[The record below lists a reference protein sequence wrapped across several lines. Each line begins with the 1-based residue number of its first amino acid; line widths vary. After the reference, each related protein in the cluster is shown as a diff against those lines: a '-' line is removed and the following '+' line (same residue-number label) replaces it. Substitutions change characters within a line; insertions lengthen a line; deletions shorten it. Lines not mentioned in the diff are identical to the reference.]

1 MSEPDSTSVFRIGEN
16 CWRCEQANRLAVIVD
31 GEHYFRAVREAI
43 LAARH
48 TVFILGWDIH
58 SRLRLVR
65 DAGDDGRP
73 QRLSELLDHVAR
85 EHGVDVYVL
94 SWDFAMIYWLERE
107 SLPLLRLEWKTHD
120 RVRFHLDDTHP
131 VGASQHQKLV
141 VVDDEV
147 AFCGGFD
154 LSKWRWDSR
163 GHRPRDARRV
173 DPDGKAYPPFHDVQ
187 MAVAGP
193 AAAALARLCRERW
206 QRATGEM
213 PERADAARDG
223 SAWPR
228 SVTPLLHD
236 VQVAIARTQPRYAD
250 AGAVHEVERLYLDSI
265 RMARR
270 WIYIENQYLTAHR
283 IGEALAERLAEPE
296 GPEIVIVLPQQ
307 TGGWLEQH
315 TMDVLRAR
323 LVKTLRAADR
333 HDRLRIYFPR
343 LSSNEDGVSLMVHAK
358 LMVVDDCLLRVGS
371 ANLSNR
377 SMGLDSEC
385 DLAVEAVSNNDAAA
399 AIARV
404 RNELLAEHLSVEP
417 GAVAQAIEQH
427 CSMVRAIDGLAQEG
441 RALCRLETDVPP
453 EIDRLVPEAALV
465 DPERPV
471 RPEQFVSQF
480 VPLEPE
486 PGLAGRA
493 VAAGLLLLLF
503 VGLAAAWRWTSL
515 GDWLEIQTLTEQAR
529 LLKHQP
535 AAPVFATLGIAL
547 AGCLA
552 VPMMLLV
559 VASVLT
565 FGALPGFFYA
575 LAGAE
580 ISALLIYGAGQVAG
594 RDLVRRYAGQTLNR
608 ISNALARRGILTV
621 IALRL
626 VPVAPFVIVNAVA
639 GASRIRFRDFALG
652 TLVGLIPGMA
662 AISLFAEGLVKTLRE
677 PDGGRVAALLTAIV
691 IIIAAM
697 VLLRRWLGRARSRR
711 GGE

>member
-1 MSEPDSTSVFRIGEN
+1 
-16 CWRCEQANRLAVIVD
+16 VIVD
-31 GEHYFRAVREAI
+31 GEHYFRAVRDAI

-85 EHGVDVYVL
+85 EYGVDVYVL

-107 SLPLLRLEWKTHD
+107 SLPLYRLEWKTHD
-120 RVRFHLDDTHP
+120 RVRFHLDDSHP

-163 GHRPRDARRV
+163 SHRPRDARRV
-173 DPDGKAYPPFHDVQ
+173 DPDDKAYPPFHDVQ

-193 AAAALARLCRERW
+193 AAAALALLCRERW

-213 PERADAARDG
+213 PSRAETAREG
-223 SAWPR
+223 RAWPE
-228 SVTPLLHD
+228 SVTPFLRD
-236 VQVAIARTQPRYAD
+236 APVAIARTQPRYDD

-265 RMARR
+265 RAARR
-270 WIYIENQYLTAHR
+270 WIYVENQYLTAHC
-283 IGEALAERLAEPE
+283 IGEALAERLAEAS
-296 GPEIVIVLPQQ
+296 GPEIVIVLPRQ

-323 LVKTLRAADR
+323 LVKKLRAADR
-333 HDRLRIYFPR
+333 HDRLRIYFPQ
-343 LSSNEDGVSLMVHAK
+343 LSSDEDGVSLMVHAK

-385 DLAVEAVSNNDAAA
+385 DLAFEAVSGSDAAA

-404 RNELLAEHLSVEP
+404 RDELLAEHLDAEP
-417 GAVAQAIEQH
+417 EAVARAIEDH
-427 CSMVRAIDGLAQEG
+427 GSLIGAIDALARGE
-441 RALCRLETDVPP
+441 RTLCRLDTDVPP
-453 EIDRLVPEAALV
+453 EIDRLVPEAALI

-480 VPLEPE
+480 VPLDPE
-486 PGLAGRA
+486 PRLVGPAF
-493 VAAGLLLLLF
+493 AAGLLLLLF

-515 GDWLEIQTLTEQAR
+515 GDRLEIQGLTEQAR
-529 LLKHQP
+529 AIRHLP
-535 AAPVFATLGIAL
+535 AAPVLATLGIAL

-552 VPMMLLV
+552 VPITLLV
-559 VASVLT
+559 VASVIA
-565 FGALPGFFYA
+565 FGPLPGFFCA

-580 ISALLIYGAGQVAG
+580 ISALLTYGVGHVAG
-594 RDLVRRYAGQTLNR
+594 RDLVRRHAGQRLNR
-608 ISNALARRGILTV
+608 ISNALARRGLLTV
-621 IALRL
+621 IALRI
-626 VPVAPFVIVNAVA
+626 VPVAPFVIINAVA
-639 GASRIRFRDFALG
+639 GASRIGFRDFALG
-652 TLVGLIPGMA
+652 TL
-662 AISLFAEGLVKTLRE
+662 FGLVPGILAITLFSGVLLETLHE
-677 PDGGRVAALLTAIV
+677 PVAGRFAALLSAIV

-697 VLLRRWLGRARSRR
+697 ILLRRWLGRARSRR
-711 GGE
+711 SGE